1 MLYKH
6 NLLYIKPEM
15 QITLN
20 GNGAIFGYF
29 KVPAKALPGPK
40 AN

>member
-20 GNGAIFGYF
+20 GHEAIFGYL
-29 KVPAKALPGPK
+29 KAT
-40 AN
+40 

>member
-15 QITLN
+15 QITFN
-20 GNGAIFGYF
+20 GNEAIFGYL
-29 KVPAKALPGPK
+29 KAT
-40 AN
+40 